1 MRLPRFSHHNIHLG
15 LLFGLLL
22 VGKCSA
28 LAEDHGKVEPGAVTV
43 HEPSATAMIGDV
55 EPHREM
61 AQQKGART
69 QSIRKKRR
77 VKKMRKMKK
86 MKKMK
91 KSASVRFAEVGEGQK
106 LTGEKAAKVP
116 KAKKGKNGGDDSGG
130 LGTRVAGTSSRIEN
144 RGFNEGGKASFKW
157 DKDATGDCD
166 WRADVTACANVG
178 GQVALTRD
186 ALELYECES
195 DSDCEDNCCFGGGT
209 VFGWNAITQAEQRAC
224 FSVNAMA
231 GASTGCMQ
239 YNSVSQIPTDDSNSL
254 K

>member
-1 MRLPRFSHHNIHLG
+1 MKLSVPVVLM
-15 LLFGLLL
+15 LATL
-22 VGKCSA
+22 VGIASA
-28 LAEDHGKVEPGAVTV
+28 YASSSELAEKKESPRGKQTHAGGHGLRQRQRYLADEKKVVVSDG
-43 HEPSATAMIGDV
+43 G
-55 EPHREM
+55 REETT
-61 AQQKGART
+61 G
-69 QSIRKKRR
+69 
-77 VKKMRKMKK
+77 KKMRKMKK